1 MPSPSRSRSD
11 ASPRRALRVV
21 LAAAALVGAA
31 WAAAVLPEGVRPA
44 ATEGAGFIAGVFD
57 PPRPAPELAL
67 PGSDGEQLS
76 LARYRGKVVVVGF
89 GFTSCPLV
97 CPTTL
102 AALAGARKK
111 LGADAENMQVVY
123 VTVDPKH
130 DDAAR
135 LRDFLGRFD
144 ATFVGGTGTAEEL
157 AAVRESYGVAVGED
171 PGAGGFSHSTST
183 YLIDAEGNIRALMPY
198 GHSADDY
205 AHDVRLLLH
214 GGELAA
220 ASRS

>member
-1 MPSPSRSRSD
+1 
-11 ASPRRALRVV
+11 VV
-21 LAAAALVGAA
+21 LAAAALAGAA
-31 WAAAVLPEGVRPA
+31 VTAAVLPEGVRPA
-44 ATEGAGFIAGVFD
+44 ASPDTGFIAGVFD

-67 PGSDGEQLS
+67 PGSDGEKLS
-76 LARYRGKVVVVGF
+76 LARYHGKVVVVGF

-111 LGADAENMQVVY
+111 LGADAQDMQVVY
-123 VTVDPKH
+123 VTVDPAR

-144 ATFVGGTGTAEEL
+144 GTFVGGTGTAEQL
-157 AAVRESYGVAVGED
+157 AAVRESYGVAAGED

-183 YLIDAEGNIRALMPY
+183 YLIDGAGNIRALMPY

-214 GGELAA
+214 GDERAA
-220 ASRS
+220 GSPS